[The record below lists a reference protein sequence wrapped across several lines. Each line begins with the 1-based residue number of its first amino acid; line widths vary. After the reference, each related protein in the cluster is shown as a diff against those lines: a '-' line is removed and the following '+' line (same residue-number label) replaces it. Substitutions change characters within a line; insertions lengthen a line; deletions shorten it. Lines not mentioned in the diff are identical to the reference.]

1 MNEYLREFLSY
12 LNVLQIP
19 YAFLTNYFVIKI
31 FSSYKYLKEV
41 FLRQHWIN
49 YFSVTVDKLFNRD
62 QGGNCAYVNDA

>member
-1 MNEYLREFLSY
+1 MHLYQLLKADYAWQISLSK
-12 LNVLQIP
+12 
-19 YAFLTNYFVIKI
+19 YFRAITA
-31 FSSYKYLKEV
+31 LKKF

>member
-1 MNEYLREFLSY
+1 MCYKFIMHFS
-12 LNVLQIP
+12 QIIEIRM
-19 YAFLTNYFVIKI
+19 ANFVIKI
-31 FSSYKYLKEV
+31 FSSYNYLKDV